1 MTTESTQT
9 PEIGDRAVARAF
21 KYVKPE
27 FKPGH
32 PTSVVSLA
40 RTNRMWARVQV
51 HSKGGEIGLH
61 AHKHLDGFWMVVKGR
76 ARFYTEGDVVIAEAG
91 PLEGVLLPRGYK
103 YWFEKIS
110 DEDLEILQV
119 ESFDIDIPGEASPQD
134 LIVDADYTKPIPP
147 ARFDARLPAG

>member
-9 PEIGDRAVARAF
+9 PEIGDRAVARGF

-40 RTNRMWARVQV
+40 RTQRMWARVQV
-51 HSKGGEIGLH
+51 HSKGGEIGMH
-61 AHKHLDGFWMVVKGR
+61 AHKHLDGFWMVLKGH
-76 ARFYTEGDVVIAEAG
+76 ARFYGDGDVVIADAG
-91 PLEGVLLPRGYK
+91 PNEGVFLPRGYR
-103 YWFEKIS
+103 YRFEKTG

-119 ESFDIDIPGEASPQD
+119 EVFDVDIPGDDSPRD
-134 LIVDADYTKPIPP
+134 LIVDENY
-147 ARFDARLPAG
+147 